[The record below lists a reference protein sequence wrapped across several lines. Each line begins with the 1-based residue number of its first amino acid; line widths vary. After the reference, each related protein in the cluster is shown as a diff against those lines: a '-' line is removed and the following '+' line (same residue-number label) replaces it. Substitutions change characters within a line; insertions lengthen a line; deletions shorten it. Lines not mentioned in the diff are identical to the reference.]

1 MENVKRMY
9 AKENGSIVIEN
20 RHFALTVNKN
30 AVCESL
36 ILKANGRELLD
47 TNADA
52 PIFSLTE
59 KRPYNNEIKLMY
71 PNKRT
76 TFNAK
81 SVVLENGILVVHFD
95 LVTFGARVE
104 VSLQT
109 SL

>member
-36 ILKANGRELLD
+36 ILKENGRELLEAGVE
-47 TNADA
+47 T

-59 KRPYNNEIKLMY
+59 KRP
-71 PNKRT
+71 
-76 TFNAK
+76 
-81 SVVLENGILVVHFD
+81 
-95 LVTFGARVE
+95 
-104 VSLQT
+104 
-109 SL
+109 